1 MDACG
6 GAVSIIV
13 CLAYFLFTLATRP
26 VLTEL
31 WFWFNFLSTLV
42 LKIWTQCQIT
52 LIFCGPSLQFV
63 VIKSARE
70 HWKVPVNIRKLISKF
85 IKICPWTSKSA
96 REHLRYLCPWTPQ
109 KCPWKR
115 PKKCPWTHSVA
126 REHSQ
131 KVPVNAKKCPWNLL
145 KKWRS
150 RALLMFTG
158 EKKNTELNIRY
169 RGPIIP
175 FLEVVLFWYFW
186 I

>member
-1 MDACG
+1 M
-6 GAVSIIV
+6 
-13 CLAYFLFTLATRP
+13 
-26 VLTEL
+26 
-31 WFWFNFLSTLV
+31 
-42 LKIWTQCQIT
+42 KIWTQCQIT

-96 REHLRYLCPWTPQ
+96 REHLRYFCPWTPQ

-150 RALLMFTG
+150 QALSMFTG
-158 EKKNTELNIRY
+158 EKTLNFMGLPKKLQFWETLWKIEKNIGYNIS
-169 RGPIIP
+169 
-175 FLEVVLFWYFW
+175 WYL
-186 I
+186 ILVNRLMLKL